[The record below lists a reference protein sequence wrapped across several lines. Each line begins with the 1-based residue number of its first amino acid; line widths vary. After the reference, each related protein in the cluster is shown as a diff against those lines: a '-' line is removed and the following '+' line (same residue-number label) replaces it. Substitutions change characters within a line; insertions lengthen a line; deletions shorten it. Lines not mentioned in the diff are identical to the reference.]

1 MSTESKTLKR
11 IRTKEL
17 KVGMFVHDVGRDW
30 LHRPWWSRGKM
41 LATSDEINH
50 LLEYGISE
58 VTIDLAKGLAPD
70 QMTARAGP
78 PGAKPEAPQKIQE
91 LERRKQPRPEKSLDA
106 TSLDEEIPRAR
117 KAYTQ
122 ALGLTHQFL
131 NDIRTGKKM
140 DVHQVEENIENLI
153 DSVFRNRDG
162 LLAILKLKQYDEYTF
177 THSLNVAVLA
187 VSAGRS
193 VGLERSELLQ
203 LGVGGIFHD
212 IGKTEIPPE
221 ILNKPG
227 RLTDEEFKIMK
238 LHPVRGDEILDSYQ
252 EVTPLARQVVRHHHE
267 RIDGTGYP
275 DGLAGADIA
284 PYIIISGMADVYDA
298 LSSDRVYHK
307 GMLPHEALK
316 VIFSLRDKHFPP
328 VWVDRFIQCL
338 GIYPIG
344 TTVRLNTGE
353 IGVVCGM
360 NHSSL
365 LRPKVRL
372 CLNAQGHQIQPLNK
386 TWDLNHPGRA
396 DREIREIVD
405 PHHFNIDPALC
416 FEV

>member
-1 MSTESKTLKR
+1 MSAENKSLRR

-17 KVGMFVHDVGRDW
+17 RVGMYVHDVGRDW

-41 LATSDEINH
+41 IANSDEIKD

-58 VTIDLAKGLAPD
+58 VTIDLAKGVAPD
-70 QMTARAGP
+70 QMTAQAGP
-78 PGAKPEAPQKIQE
+78 SEAKPQAPQKIQE
-91 LERRKQPRPEKSLDA
+91 LERRKQPRPEKPVDPA
-106 TSLDEEIPRAR
+106 GLDEEIPRAR
-117 KAYTQ
+117 QAYTQ
-122 ALGLTHQFL
+122 ALGITHQFI
-131 NDIRTGKKM
+131 NDVRTGKKM
-140 DVHQVEENIENLI
+140 DVTQVEESVENLI

-193 VGLERSELLQ
+193 VDLERTELLQ

-212 IGKTEIPPE
+212 IGKTQIPPE
-221 ILNKPG
+221 ILNKPD

-238 LHPVRGDEILDSYQ
+238 LHPVRGDEILDDYQ
-252 EVTPLARQVVRHHHE
+252 EVTPLARRVVRHHHE
-267 RIDGTGYP
+267 RLDGTGYP

-316 VIFSLRDKHFPP
+316 VIFSLREKHFPP

-353 IGVVCGM
+353 IGVVCAV
-360 NHSSL
+360 NHASL
-365 LRPKVRL
+365 LRPKIRL
-372 CLNAQGHQIQPLNK
+372 CLDARGRRIQPLNK
-386 TWDLNHPGRA
+386 TWDLNHPGLA
-396 DREIREIVD
+396 DREIREIINPENFD
-405 PHHFNIDPALC
+405 IDPASC